1 VESFERSNAPRSNF
15 LDTQPVRPIFETV
28 KSAAPEL
35 LPLLKQYFGF
45 TSFRPLQEEIIR
57 DSLAG
62 NDVFALL
69 PTGGGKSLCFQLPA
83 LARDGL
89 TVVVSPLIALMKDQ
103 VDALQASGVPA
114 TFLNSSLAAGEGRQ
128 RLRGL
133 HNGEFRLLYAA
144 PERLMLSGFLEDLK
158 RWNVKLIAVDEA
170 HCISEWGHDFRPEYR
185 QLSDLRK
192 LFPDVPFMA
201 LTATATARVRE
212 DIVTHLKLREPK
224 CYVASF
230 NRPNLTYRVIPKN
243 KPYDQLLAFLR
254 ARPKDGGIVYCQ
266 SRKTTERVA
275 ANLTEDGV
283 KAKPYHAGL
292 TPKERTEHQEL
303 FLRDDVRV
311 ICATIAFGMGINK
324 PNVRFVVHYDLPKNI
339 EGYYQET
346 GRAGRDGLPS
356 ECVLLFSAGD
366 VVKQSGFIDEKP
378 NPREQQIARAQL
390 QQMVHYAEC
399 AGCRRKELLAYFGE
413 EFSGTGILP
422 VSSSEE
428 AATHRQDACATINCG
443 ACDNCLSPR
452 ETFDGTIDAQKF
464 LSCVYRVRQ
473 KSGFDFGANQIAEV
487 LTGADTETVRRW
499 QHDTISTYGVGREHN
514 RAEWKAIGRELIR
527 LGLIE
532 ERQRAEKFNV
542 LVLTDEGQAV
552 LKQRK
557 SVKLTKPM
565 AVPEPTTHRVGE
577 ITCDEELFERLREL
591 RKRLA
596 DERNLP
602 PDIIFSDVALR
613 QMARNYPESERE
625 FARISGV
632 GEKKL
637 RDFGEVFLTE
647 IALHLATNPR
657 QIFADNSF
665 IESPKPKGQSDDAP
679 CDTILF
685 ERLRRVRKQLAV
697 ERGVSAF
704 VILYDS
710 ALRQIARGYPASIS
724 EFGSIR
730 NVGPRKASDFGPLF
744 LAEIAA
750 HLQTNARQIF
760 ADDSFTA
767 PAAPP
772 PSRASLG
779 DSARETLRRFR
790 SGQTVEQIARERA
803 VTTGTIRNHI
813 AEGIERGEPVDLDK
827 FFTADEKQKVA
838 AAFQAH
844 GAFALSPVF
853 ESLGGKIDYGR
864 LRIFRAATNV
874 RK

>member
-1 VESFERSNAPRSNF
+1 
-15 LDTQPVRPIFETV
+15 V
-28 KSAAPEL
+28 KSAPEL

-62 NDVFALL
+62 KDVFALL

-103 VDALQASGVPA
+103 VDALQAAGVPA
-114 TFLNSSLAAGEGRQ
+114 TFLNSSLAADEARK

-133 HNGEFRLLYAA
+133 HQGEYRLLYAA
-144 PERLMLSGFLEDLK
+144 PERLMLSGFLEDLQ
-158 RWNVKLIAVDEA
+158 RWNVRLIAIDEA

-185 QLSDLRK
+185 QISELRK

-201 LTATATARVRE
+201 LTATATGRVRE

-243 KPYDQLLAFLR
+243 KPYDQLLNFLR
-254 ARPKDGGIVYCQ
+254 ERPKESGIVYCQ
-266 SRKTTERVA
+266 SRKSAERVA
-275 ANLTEDGV
+275 ANLTEDGI
-283 KAKPYHAGL
+283 KARPYHAGL
-292 TPKERTEHQEL
+292 TPKERSEHQEL

-366 VVKQSGFIDEKP
+366 VVKQTGFIDEKP
-378 NPREQQIARAQL
+378 DPREQQIAREQL

-399 AGCRRKELLAYFGE
+399 ASCRRTELLAYFGE
-413 EFSGTGILP
+413 EYGRDVLLHGQADQQ
-422 VSSSEE
+422 VSPTEE
-428 AATHRQDACATINCG
+428 GCG

-452 ETFDGTIDAQKF
+452 ATFDGTLVAQKF

-487 LTGADTETVRRW
+487 LTGADTENVRKW
-499 QHDTISTYGVGREHN
+499 QHETVSTYGIGREHS

-532 ERQRAEKFNV
+532 ERQRAEKFKV
-542 LVLTDEGQAV
+542 LVLTNEGQAV

-565 AVPEPTTHRVGE
+565 AVPEPTAHRVGE
-577 ITCDEELFERLREL
+577 IACDEELFERLREL

-596 DERNLP
+596 DERALP

-613 QMARNYPESERE
+613 QMARNYPESERD
-625 FARISGV
+625 FAGIIGV

-637 RDFGEVFLTE
+637 RDFGEAFLTE

-657 QIFADNSF
+657 QIFADDSYVAP
-665 IESPKPKGQSDDAP
+665 PKPKRQADDTA
-679 CDTILF
+679 CDLILF

-710 ALRQIARGYPASIS
+710 ALRQIAREYPTSQI
-724 EFGSIR
+724 EFGAIR
-730 NVGPRKASDFGPLF
+730 NVGPKKATDFGALF

-760 ADDSFTA
+760 ADDSIAA

-772 PSRASLG
+772 SRSSLG
-779 DSARETLRRFR
+779 DSARETLRQFR
-790 SGQTVEQIARERA
+790 SGQSVGQIARERG
-803 VTTGTIRNHI
+803 VTNGTIYGHL
-813 AEGIERGEPVDLDK
+813 AEGIERGEPVDLQK
-827 FFTADEKQKVA
+827 FFTVA
-838 AAFQAH
+838 ELAEVASAFGRNGF
-844 GAFALSPVF
+844 GALGPVF

-864 LRIFRAATNV
+864 LRLFRAATNA